1 MLWGWGYIYIFLCPS
16 VSHTGDSSY
25 TVMKILIVFA
35 LCHIH
40 HITGSPANGLSGE
53 PLKQLAPQHKTEVD
67 GIPKDCQE
75 IWDRNHHTSDVYI
88 IYPQGAQRPL
98 PVYCDMTTNGTPW
111 TVFQRRLDGSVDFQK
126 PWLDYVNGFGNADGE
141 YWLGLQNIYLLTV
154 DSDCELRVDLEDCA
168 GRRVSALYSNFS
180 LSRNALNPESDGY
193 RLYVGAVTDGGAGD
207 ALAPHVEHMFSTF
220 DKDQDEEVQNCAEYW
235 GGGFWYH
242 AGGCAGA
249 GLNARYK
256 ATGPLQN
263 AFSWTPWVEYPETLR
278 ASQMKMRRV
287 PDSN

>member
-1 MLWGWGYIYIFLCPS
+1 MYLTPARSHKLREKSPPKRGRGLFSSAHGAIFLLNSAVKKAPR
-16 VSHTGDSSY
+16 
-25 TVMKILIVFA
+25 L
-35 LCHIH
+35 
-40 HITGSPANGLSGE
+40 SPAL
-53 PLKQLAPQHKTEVD
+53 HY
-67 GIPKDCQE
+67 
-75 IWDRNHHTSDVYI
+75 RN
-88 IYPQGAQRPL
+88 R
-98 PVYCDMTTNGTPW
+98 
-111 TVFQRRLDGSVDFQK
+111 VFQRRLDGSVDFQK